1 MAERIRN
8 GEDTVLDDATV
19 KSIIESANQNNTNK
33 YYSELTETSIKK
45 RKKEM
50 KYCFQIYTQKQLQV
64 LIQKH

>member
-33 YYSELTETSIKK
+33 YYSELTDTSIKK
-45 RKKEM
+45 KKEM
-50 KYCFQIYTQKQLQV
+50 KYCIQIYIQKHPQV